1 MSTGFQDDG
10 QQKGGDAPETPGVL
24 KTPKYDIKVP
34 VKFDSGEYGVSGQD
48 IFFRKIGPDRL
59 EYRGGGG
66 CLAAFGAPLL
76 LVGLLIVGVTLPM
89 TVSSLPFAVFS
100 LFGLAAAVLG
110 AALVLG
116 RFRLTVDLGSRRVR
130 TWRGFLF
137 PLKRTNEPLDLYS
150 KVVFDRSGGDG
161 AGPATWTV
169 SLAGEA
175 RLEIQT
181 SSDYTEARRSAGELA
196 LFFSLPLEDSS
207 TGRKMVRRPGRPGES
222 LRDRIL
228 RTGEDVRDL
237 PPEPSDMKTKV
248 SGTAGGM
255 IAQIPA
261 IYEGK
266 VNAVYIAFAVAWSGA
281 IWWFLL
287 RHLLELPAPEYIRVL
302 MNGISALVM
311 IGPLWA
317 ALVYIAKR
325 NARSSIVIISPAFL
339 VVEERFGRR
348 STKVEIPINELE
360 DLVLP
365 GPGKAQPPG
374 DAKTLFSLLK
384 EFPTPG
390 ITAVSARQVVNIGK
404 GLPGPELAYLYGLM
418 RKTVAGQ

>member
-1 MSTGFQDDG
+1 
-10 QQKGGDAPETPGVL
+10 
-24 KTPKYDIKVP
+24 
-34 VKFDSGEYGVSGQD
+34 VSGHD
-48 IFFRKIGPDRL
+48 IFFRKIGIDRL

-66 CLAAFGAPLL
+66 WLADFGAPLL

-89 TVSSLPFAVFS
+89 TVSSLPFAVFA
-100 LFGLAAAVLG
+100 LFGLVAALLG

-116 RFRLTVDLGSRRVR
+116 RYRLTVDLGSRRIH
-130 TWRGFLF
+130 TWQGFLV
-137 PLKRTNEPLDLYS
+137 PMKRTSDPLDLYS
-150 KVVFDRSGGDG
+150 KVVFDRIEGDG
-161 AGPATWTV
+161 AGPAIWTV

-175 RLEIQT
+175 RLEIQA
-181 SSDYTEARRSAGELA
+181 SADYTEARRSAGELA
-196 LFFSLPLEDSS
+196 LFLNLPLEDAAM
-207 TGRKMVRRPGRPGES
+207 GRKIVRRPGRPGES
-222 LRDRIL
+222 LRDRIM

-237 PPEPSDMKTKV
+237 PPEPPEMKTRV

-266 VNAVYIAFAVAWSGA
+266 VNAVYIASAVAWSGA

-287 RHLLELPAPEYIRVL
+287 RHLLDRPAPDYVKVL
-302 MNGISALVM
+302 MNGIFALVM

-365 GPGKAQPPG
+365 GPGKTQPPG
-374 DAKTLFSLLK
+374 DAKTLLSLLRDA
-384 EFPTPG
+384 PTPG
-390 ITAVSARQVVNIGK
+390 ITAVSAKQVVNIGR
-404 GLPGPELAYLYGLM
+404 GLPGPELAYLFGLM